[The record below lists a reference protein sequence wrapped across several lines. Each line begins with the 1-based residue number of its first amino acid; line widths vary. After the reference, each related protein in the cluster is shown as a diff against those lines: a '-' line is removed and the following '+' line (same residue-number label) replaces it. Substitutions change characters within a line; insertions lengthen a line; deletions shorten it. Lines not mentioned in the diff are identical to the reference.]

1 MRSRA
6 ISALPALLL
15 ALAWSGA
22 ARADDFRLG
31 KLRVTE
37 RDDGLIVR
45 ASEPVAL
52 AALGSGRYWPPLVL
66 DSRGRLHAGAAVV
79 DATSGRVTR
88 HAGVT
93 LALPH
98 GVSVTVRGQGYRIRR
113 GKAGCTVRPA
123 ALGLG
128 DGKTAAAALHDG
140 NVKFVPSANG
150 LVALASWLGWDTR
163 DTRYTATAIDIERCR
178 LRATPL
184 GNPDLLVEL
193 NHSPGAGWW
202 ITGSIE
208 QTLLRSRDGRHW
220 RPVPLPQGLSSLV
233 SSYAVDAREI
243 WLAGI
248 HDADLERDP
257 LLVHSADGG
266 RHWRNVPP
274 GDPLL
279 ARLPVGWLEGQ
290 RRLPRP

>member
-1 MRSRA
+1 M
-6 ISALPALLL
+6 LL
-15 ALAWSGA
+15 ALAGA
-22 ARADDFRLG
+22 AMGQARADDFRLG
-31 KLRVTE
+31 NLTVTE
-37 RDDGLIVR
+37 RDDGLLVR
-45 ASEPVAL
+45 ADDTVTL
-52 AALGSGRYWPPLVL
+52 VALGSGRYWPPLVL
-66 DSRGRLHAGAAVV
+66 DSAGRIHAGTAVIDAA
-79 DATSGRVTR
+79 SGRVVR

-98 GVSVTVRGQGYRIRR
+98 GVSVTVRGRGYRIRR
-113 GKAGCTVRPA
+113 GNASCTVRPA
-123 ALGLG
+123 ALGLAG
-128 DGKTAAAALHDG
+128 SKTAAAALHDG
-140 NVKFVPSANG
+140 NVKFVPSAAG

-163 DTRYTATAIDIERCR
+163 ETRYTATAIDIERCQ
-178 LRATPL
+178 LRAAPL

-233 SSYAVDAREI
+233 SSYLVDDNHI
-243 WLAGI
+243 WLAAI

-257 LLVHSADGG
+257 LLVYSADGG
-266 RHWRNVPP
+266 RHWRNLPP

-279 ARLPVGWLEGQ
+279 ARVPVGWLEGQ
-290 RRLPRP
+290 RRLPQR